1 MLEDAK
7 KRMAENVI
15 CNLKKRNMEGIYCR
29 DKKAAVETVLSLIE
43 PGASIG
49 WGGSASIRE
58 LGILAELEK
67 SGHEMRDYPM
77 KDKETMGNPSYLGS
91 CSADCFL
98 MGTNAI
104 TVKGEL
110 VNIDGAGNRVAC
122 LIHGPKQVI
131 IVIGINKLVRS
142 IEDGIDRIQ
151 TQACPIIADATG
163 RKTPC
168 GVKGVCMDC
177 QSPDCMCCSIV
188 VTRRSRYDG
197 RIKVVI
203 VGENLGY

>member
-1 MLEDAK
+1 
-7 KRMAENVI
+7 
-15 CNLKKRNMEGIYCR
+15 MEGIYCR
-29 DKKAAVETVLSLIE
+29 DKKEAVETVLSLIE

-122 LIHGPKQVI
+122 LIHGPRQVI
-131 IVIGINKLVRS
+131 IVVGMNKLVRVLRMES
-142 IEDGIDRIQ
+142 TGSRRRLVRSLQMLPDGKRH
-151 TQACPIIADATG
+151 
-163 RKTPC
+163 
-168 GVKGVCMDC
+168 
-177 QSPDCMCCSIV
+177 V
-188 VTRRSRYDG
+188 V
-197 RIKVVI
+197 
-203 VGENLGY
+203 

>member
-1 MLEDAK
+1 MVRPVIKERYDVGGRK
-7 KRMAENVI
+7 KRMAEDVI

-29 DKKAAVETVLSLIE
+29 DKKEAVETVLSLIE

-49 WGGSASIRE
+49 WGGSAIDPE

-104 TVKGEL
+104 TVKANWSIL
-110 VNIDGAGNRVAC
+110 T
-122 LIHGPKQVI
+122 
-131 IVIGINKLVRS
+131 VR
-142 IEDGIDRIQ
+142 E
-151 TQACPIIADATG
+151 T
-163 RKTPC
+163 
-168 GVKGVCMDC
+168 V
-177 QSPDCMCCSIV
+177 
-188 VTRRSRYDG
+188 
-197 RIKVVI
+197 
-203 VGENLGY
+203 

>member
-29 DKKAAVETVLSLIE
+29 DKKEAVETVLSLIE

-58 LGILAELEK
+58 LG
-67 SGHEMRDYPM
+67 
-77 KDKETMGNPSYLGS
+77 TMGNPSYLGS

-131 IVIGINKLVRS
+131 IVVGMNKIVRS

-168 GVKGVCMDC
+168 GVKGICMDC

>member
-7 KRMAENVI
+7 RKMAENVI
-15 CNLKKRNMEGIYCR
+15 NGLKKRNIEGIYCR
-29 DKKAAVETVLSLIE
+29 DKKEATEMILSMIE

-58 LGILAELEK
+58 LGLLENLEK
-67 SGHEMRDYPM
+67 AGHEMRDYPV
-77 KDKETMGNPSYLGS
+77 KDKAVMGNPSYLGS
-91 CSADCFL
+91 CSSDYFL
-98 MGTNAI
+98 MGTNALTI
-104 TVKGEL
+104 KGEL

-122 LIHGPKQVI
+122 LIHGPKHVI
-131 IVIGINKLVRS
+131 VVAGMNKIVRS

-151 TQACPIIADATG
+151 TQVCPIIADATE

-168 GVKGVCMDC
+168 GIKGVCMDC

>member
-1 MLEDAK
+1 MSL
-7 KRMAENVI
+7 VI
-15 CNLKKRNMEGIYCR
+15 RIYCR
-29 DKKAAVETVLSLIE
+29 DKKEAVETVLSLIE

-104 TVKGEL
+104 TVKANWSIL
-110 VNIDGAGNRVAC
+110 T
-122 LIHGPKQVI
+122 
-131 IVIGINKLVRS
+131 VR
-142 IEDGIDRIQ
+142 E
-151 TQACPIIADATG
+151 TVWP
-163 RKTPC
+163 
-168 GVKGVCMDC
+168 V
-177 QSPDCMCCSIV
+177 
-188 VTRRSRYDG
+188 
-197 RIKVVI
+197 
-203 VGENLGY
+203 